1 LDPDYFLTSKLTHKS
16 DVYSFGVVLLELITG
31 RKPFQDRRYIVHE
44 VKRKLEMGG
53 IGSLVGAL
61 SMGIVDSE
69 PKCIERLVDIA
80 LGCVE
85 EKPSERFSIM
95 EVVKELESLLQECE
109 AALAKASM
117 LGTPEKVA
125 EKVAQRKMQNLAAP
139 NWYDSNPSFG
149 YSGIYLSTSIQPK

>member
-1 LDPDYFLTSKLTHKS
+1 
-16 DVYSFGVVLLELITG
+16 
-31 RKPFQDRRYIVHE
+31 
-44 VKRKLEMGG
+44 MGT
-53 IGSLVGAL
+53 
-61 SMGIVDSE
+61 VDSE

-109 AALAKASM
+109 VALAKASM

-125 EKVAQRKMQNLAAP
+125 EKVAQPKMQNLAVP

-149 YSGIYLSTSIQPK
+149 YSGTYLNTSIQPK